1 MSGLPGGR
9 PLCAKQRRT
18 RTGQEGGLL
27 PRAYREIL
35 PGFLT
40 QTLRLLQLLKA
51 LLRYLSR
58 TQPFGQATF
67 FLDGA
72 KWNSERVCSLLWQ
85 TMQALR
91 VILPKACSAGF

>member
-1 MSGLPGGR
+1 M
-9 PLCAKQRRT
+9 T
-18 RTGQEGGLL
+18 
-27 PRAYREIL
+27 

-51 LLRYLSR
+51 PLWYLGR

-67 FLDGA
+67 FREGA
-72 KWNSERVCSLLWQ
+72 KWNSDRVCSLLWQ

-91 VILPKACSAGF
+91 VIFPKA